1 MKKFGGG
8 FNMKEIKLKRAPAE
22 EFYRLKDE
30 AQAGNQKQQKDRKEW
45 VKHRNE
51 DFA

>member
-1 MKKFGGG
+1 MTVAKKESIMKKFGGG

-30 AQAGNQKQQKDRKEW
+30 A
-45 VKHRNE
+45 
-51 DFA
+51 